1 MLKQLVK
8 YCFIYL
14 IVIVIYILD
23 TYILMHKWNKGKE
36 TSRQHTFE
44 DRIVILSRNQ

>member
-14 IVIVIYILD
+14 IVIVIYI
-23 TYILMHKWNKGKE
+23 YILIHKWNKGKE
-36 TSRQHTFE
+36 TSRQHTFG
-44 DRIVILSRNQ
+44 DRIVILSCNQ